1 MKTLSTR
8 LPAGKTARR
17 NAPKHVR
24 DRRAWLN
31 EQIAKSQQPKK
42 VVKPSTPTA
51 RVDWWLRSYLS
62 NPDEQRPG
70 EPLKILGGE
79 ALAELTAARQLLDS
93 LATRPLVFDR
103 WKELAEHLRT
113 RKRGGKSKIQL
124 FSHSKPSLDS
134 PDDSDEDSDDE

>member
-8 LPAGKTARR
+8 PPTGKTARR

-31 EQIAKSQQPKK
+31 EQIAKSQQPKQ
-42 VVKPSTPTA
+42 VAKPKTPAA
-51 RVDWWLRSYLS
+51 RLDWWMRSYLPG
-62 NPDEQRPG
+62 PDEQRPG
-70 EPLKILGGE
+70 EPPKVLAGE

-93 LATRPLVFDR
+93 LASRPLDFDR
-103 WKELAEHLRT
+103 WREVAEHLRT
-113 RKRGGKSKIQL
+113 RKRGGKSKTQL
-124 FSHSKPSLDS
+124 FSHSKPSLGG